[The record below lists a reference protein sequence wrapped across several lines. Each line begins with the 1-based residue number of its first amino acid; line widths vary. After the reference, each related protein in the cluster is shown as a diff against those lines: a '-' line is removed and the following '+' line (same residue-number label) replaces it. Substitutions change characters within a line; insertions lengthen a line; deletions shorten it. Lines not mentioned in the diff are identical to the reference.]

1 MQDTKKKYK
10 LGTDNISRRGFL
22 ARAAGTATGFT
33 ILPRYV
39 LGNSGFIPPSEK
51 LNVAIIGAGN
61 QGMNDMRGL
70 LQLSDVQIIAVC
82 DVAEKAGSDEE
93 RGEIGRN
100 PALKTVEKTYSG
112 REQSQDYAKCAG
124 FADFRQMFDK
134 VKNIDAVLIAT
145 PDHNHAIA
153 TMWAIKN
160 KKHVYCE
167 KPLTHDIYEARKI
180 TQAARD
186 AGIVTQMGNQGHS
199 GEGIRL
205 TVEWIRD
212 GAIGDIREV
221 HSWSN
226 HQGRWPKTPAIR
238 PTDHPPVPKGLD
250 WDLWL
255 GPRPKRPYH
264 PAYHPAYWRAW
275 WDFGNST
282 IGDMACHNLDP
293 AFWALD
299 LGHPVSVEASSSHF
313 NDETAPVAA
322 IYYYQF
328 GARGKIQPVK
338 VTWYTSGI
346 LPPKPEELEEERI
359 LTGGGNGILFIG
371 DKGKIMCDGWGGT
384 PQIIPQS
391 KMIEYKKPPK
401 TIPRA
406 GGDHLRNWV
415 DACKKGTKAC
425 SDFSYSGPMT
435 EVVLLGNVALRTGK
449 KIYWD
454 GVNMKATNAPEA
466 EQFIHQAYHNGWT
479 L

>member
-1 MQDTKKKYK
+1 MHSAKKKCSPEAN
-10 LGTDNISRRGFL
+10 NISRRCFL
-22 ARAAGTATGFT
+22 ASAAGTAVGFT

-39 LGNSGFIPPSEK
+39 LGNSGFTAPSEK
-51 LNVAIIGAGN
+51 VNIAVIGAGN
-61 QGMNDMRGL
+61 QGMNDLRGL
-70 LQLSDVQIIAVC
+70 LQFPDVQIIAVC
-82 DVAEKAGSDEE
+82 DVAEQAASDE
-93 RGEIGRN
+93 GDKGIGRN
-100 PALKTVEKTYSG
+100 PALRAIEKAYSA
-112 REQSQDYAKCAG
+112 RQQTKDYGKCAG
-124 FADFRQMFDK
+124 FADFREMFDK
-134 VKNIDAVLIAT
+134 MKNIDSVLIAT

-180 TQAARD
+180 TEAASV

-212 GAIGDIREV
+212 GVIGDIREV
-221 HSWSN
+221 HSWS
-226 HQGRWPKTPAIR
+226 HFAGRYGMTTATRPKEQ
-238 PTDHPPVPKGLD
+238 PPVPRGLD
-250 WDLWL
+250 WNLWL
-255 GPRPKRPYH
+255 GAKAYRPYH
-264 PAYHPAYWRAW
+264 PTYHPALWRAW
-275 WDFGNST
+275 WEFGNST
-282 IGDMACHNLDP
+282 IGDMACHNMDP

-299 LGHPVSVEASSSHF
+299 LNQPESVEASATAF
-313 NDETAPVAA
+313 NDETAPLGA

-328 GARGKIQPVK
+328 GARGKMPPVK
-338 VTWYTSGI
+338 ATWYSGGL
-346 LPPKPEELEEERI
+346 LPPKPEELEEQRQ
-359 LTGGGNGILFIG
+359 LTGGGHGILFIG

-391 KMIEYKKPPK
+391 KMAEYKKPPR

-406 GGDHLRNWV
+406 GGDHLRNWI
-415 DACKKGTKAC
+415 DACKNGTKAC

-435 EVVLLGNVALRTGK
+435 EAVLLGNVALRTGK

-454 GVNMKATNAPEA
+454 AKNMTATNAPEA
-466 EQFIHQAYHNGWT
+466 EQFIHPAYHNGWT

>member
-1 MQDTKKKYK
+1 MQTVKRKCS
-10 LGTDNISRRGFL
+10 LGANKISRRGFL
-22 ARAAGTATGFT
+22 TRAAGTAVGFT

-39 LGNSGFIPPSEK
+39 LGNSGFTAPSEK
-51 LNVAIIGAGN
+51 LNVAVIGAGN

-70 LQLSDVQIIAVC
+70 LQFSDVQILAVC
-82 DVAEKAGSDEE
+82 DVAEQAASDESK
-93 RGEIGRN
+93 GGIGRG
-100 PALKTVEKTYSG
+100 PALKTVENAYSG
-112 REQSQDYAKCAG
+112 KEQTKDYSKCAG
-124 FADFRQMFDK
+124 FADFREMFDK

-180 TQAARD
+180 TEAARQ

-212 GAIGDIREV
+212 GAIGNIREV
-221 HSWSN
+221 HSWSRN
-226 HQGRWPKTPAIR
+226 PGRFDENTARPKEQ
-238 PTDHPPVPKGLD
+238 PPVPQGLN

-255 GPRPKRPYH
+255 GPKPNRPYH
-264 PAYHPAYWRAW
+264 PAYHPALWRGW

-282 IGDMACHNLDP
+282 IGDMACHNMDP

-299 LGHPVSVEASSSHF
+299 LGHPESVEASSTEL
-313 NDETAPVAA
+313 NEETAPIGA

-328 GARGKIQPVK
+328 GARGKIPPVK
-338 VTWYTSGI
+338 IVWYSGGI
-346 LPPKPEELEEERI
+346 FPPKPEELEEQRR

-384 PQIIPQS
+384 PQIIPYS
-391 KMIEYKKPPK
+391 KMKEYKQPPK
-401 TIPRA
+401 TIPRV

-449 KIYWD
+449 KIHWD
-454 GVNMKATNAPEA
+454 AKNMTATNAPEA
-466 EQFIHQAYHNGWT
+466 EQFIHPAYHNGWT

>member
-1 MQDTKKKYK
+1 MQNEKNKCSSGANK
-10 LGTDNISRRGFL
+10 ISRRGFL
-22 ARAAGTATGFT
+22 TRAAGTAIGFT

-39 LGNSGFIPPSEK
+39 LGNSGFTAPSEK

-70 LQLSDVQIIAVC
+70 LECSDVQIIAVC
-82 DVAEKAGSDEE
+82 DVAEQAASDEGKAG
-93 RGEIGRN
+93 IGRN
-100 PALKTVEKTYSG
+100 PAIRTVESRYSG
-112 REQSQDYAKCAG
+112 KEQTKDYVKCAG
-124 FADFRQMFDK
+124 FVDFREMFDK
-134 VKNIDAVLIAT
+134 QKNIDAVLIAT

-167 KPLTHDIYEARKI
+167 KPLTHNIYEARKI
-180 TQAARD
+180 AEAARE

-221 HSWSN
+221 HSWSHN
-226 HQGRWPKTPAIR
+226 PGRYGENTTRPKEQ
-238 PTDHPPVPKGLD
+238 PPVPQGLN

-255 GPRPKRPYH
+255 GPKPNRPYH
-264 PAYHPAYWRAW
+264 PAYHPALWRGW

-282 IGDMACHNLDP
+282 IGDMACHNMDP

-299 LGHPVSVEASSSHF
+299 LGYPESVEASSTEF
-313 NDETAPVAA
+313 NDETAPLGA
-322 IYYYQF
+322 IYYYKF
-328 GARGKIQPVK
+328 GARGKMPPVN
-338 VTWYTSGI
+338 VTWYSGGI
-346 LPPKPEELEEERI
+346 LPPKPEELEEQRK

-371 DKGKIMCDGWGGT
+371 DKGRIMCDGWGGT
-384 PQIIPQS
+384 PQIIPQT
-391 KMIEYKKPPK
+391 KMKEYKQPTK
-401 TIPRA
+401 TILRV
-406 GGDHLRNWV
+406 GGDHLRNWI

-435 EVVLLGNVALRTGK
+435 EAVLLGNVALRTGK
-449 KIYWD
+449 KILWD
-454 GVNMKATNAPEA
+454 AKNMAATNTPEA
-466 EQFIHQAYHNGWT
+466 EQFIHPVYHNGWT

>member
-1 MQDTKKKYK
+1 MQKAKMKSE
-10 LGTDNISRRGFL
+10 GNMISRRGFL
-22 ARAAGTATGFT
+22 TRAAGTAVGFT

-39 LGNSGFIPPSEK
+39 LGGSGFTSPSEK
-51 LNVAIIGAGN
+51 LNIAVIGAGN
-61 QGMNDMRGL
+61 QGTNNLKGL
-70 LQLSDVQIIAVC
+70 LQFSDVQIIAIC
-82 DVAEKAGSDEE
+82 DVAEQAAFAG
-93 RGEIGRN
+93 RAVIGRN
-100 PALKTVEKTYSG
+100 PALRIVENQYADK
-112 REQSQDYAKCAG
+112 EQTKNYAKCAG
-124 FADFRQMFDK
+124 FVDFREMFDK
-134 VKNIDAVLIAT
+134 QKGIDAVLIAT

-167 KPLTHDIYEARKI
+167 KPLTHNIYEARKI
-180 TQAARD
+180 TETARE

-212 GAIGDIREV
+212 GVIGDIREV
-221 HSWSN
+221 HSWSHN
-226 HQGRWPKTPAIR
+226 LGRFDDNTTRPKEQ
-238 PTDHPPVPKGLD
+238 PPVPQGLN

-255 GPRPKRPYH
+255 GPKPNRPFH
-264 PAYHPAYWRAW
+264 PAYHPGLWRGW

-282 IGDMACHNLDP
+282 IGDMACHNMDP

-299 LGHPVSVEASSSHF
+299 LGHPESVEASSTEF
-313 NDETAPVAA
+313 NDETAPLGA

-328 GARGKIQPVK
+328 GARGKMPPVR
-338 VTWYTSGI
+338 VIWYSGGV
-346 LPPKPEELEEERI
+346 LPPKPEELEEQRN

-384 PQIIPQS
+384 PQIVPHS
-391 KMIEYKKPPK
+391 KMKEYKQPQK
-401 TIPRA
+401 TIPRV
-406 GGDHLRNWV
+406 GGDHLRNWI
-415 DACKKGTKAC
+415 DSCKKGTKAC

-435 EVVLLGNVALRTGK
+435 EAVLLGNVALRTGK

-454 GVNMKATNAPEA
+454 AQNMTATNAPQA
-466 EQFIHQAYHNGWT
+466 QQFINPAYENGWT